1 MKNNEK
7 LLDLIGDADESM
19 VPEVKIKNNEAYL
32 MNQEEDKDMKEN
44 ASVFIADN
52 NKKNRKFNWSALGGG
67 LCAAAVLGFAIFGG
81 WKIYEINNDIYNS
94 STDAPDISDVP
105 DITDNSQG
113 SGNAVTPP
121 DPSASQ
127 TEDVSKPEPD
137 AVYPPV
143 LDSGAVYERYGGG
156 ELDEIL
162 TLGYCCVIPYGTP
175 VDEMEESI
183 QRLYTGGSTY
193 HRDSTWNGLEVISAS
208 SNYNP
213 SFTVHAQSLRLSG
226 NITLSGKAEY
236 LMAPDG
242 TTIAGIE
249 IWLDEESLEKLPI
262 LTPKYFSNAD
272 AFSQYYDEQYVSEV
286 IRFALNEYSDENYTP
301 DEYYAK
307 IADVLD
313 AKGEATVTVTTDDF
327 ILQYTDFGLITDGRT
342 LGLFNN
348 IINLTVE

>member
-1 MKNNEK
+1 MKDNEK
-7 LLDLIGDADESM
+7 LLNLIGEADESM
-19 VPEVKIKNNEAYL
+19 IPEVNIKNKKAYL
-32 MNQEEDKDMKEN
+32 TNQEDKDMKEN

-52 NKKNRKFNWSALGGG
+52 NRKNRRFNWSALGGG

-81 WKIYEINNDIYNS
+81 WKVYESNNNIYNS
-94 STDAPDISDVP
+94 STDAP

-121 DPSASQ
+121 DPSTSQ

-156 ELDEIL
+156 GELDATL

-175 VDEMEESI
+175 IDEMEENI
-183 QRLYTGGSTY
+183 QRLYSYNSYYRDY
-193 HRDSTWNGLEVISAS
+193 HTWNGLEVISAS

-213 SFTVHAQSLRLSG
+213 SFAGANAQHLRLG
-226 NITLSGKAEY
+226 GDITFSGKAEY
-236 LMAPDG
+236 LMAPDD
-242 TTIAGIE
+242 TTIAGIQ
-249 IWLDEESLEKLPI
+249 IRLDEESCKKLPI
-262 LTPKYFSNAD
+262 LTPKYFSTAD
-272 AFSQYYDEQYVSEV
+272 AFSQYYDEQYVGEV
-286 IRFALNEYSDENYTP
+286 ICFALYEYSDDNYTKN
-301 DEYYAK
+301 EYYTQ

-327 ILQYTDFGLITDGRT
+327 ILQYTDFGFITDGRT
-342 LGLFNN
+342 LGLFKN
-348 IINLTVE
+348 IIDLTVE